1 MICPTCGLN
10 NPEDAHF
17 CSNCGN
23 PLEAPETRAPL
34 AAPAPAANT
43 GQRGVTD
50 VFSKMAELALS
61 KRGLRFFPSVV
72 GIYLLLYVVMLVGTA
87 FTAYAALGTLRFHR
101 IVDTSCFVKRSGANS
116 YPFGTSGSAADYKVL
131 PHCDWFP
138 LSVNW
143 GAFALAVTIS
153 VIAVLLM
160 GAATGI
166 LITRLAD
173 RLGGDSTRRLVPT
186 FPEIARALG
195 RALGWGLLVYVG
207 MTVAFGVIV
216 LAIALCAA
224 VLPSA
229 LTAILGIALG
239 VAAIYVFIRYLVP
252 WYVRATLTIMI
263 VFADDRQVRPVW
275 RETRMRALTAWKI
288 EGILLV
294 IGIIAGVAGQVS
306 GALMAQPAA
315 TTVLIGV
322 LLYIIVLVAQF
333 GVEALFLMMAAR
345 QTQRGWKV

>member
-10 NPEDAHF
+10 NPDDAHF

-23 PLEAPETRAPL
+23 PLETPETRQPL
-34 AAPAPAANT
+34 AAPAAPDT

-50 VFSKMAELALS
+50 VFSRMAELALS

-72 GIYLLLYVVMLVGTA
+72 GIYLLLYVVMIVGTV

-101 IVDTSCFVKRSGANS
+101 IVDTSCFVKTGSDSN
-116 YPFGTSGSAADYKVL
+116 PFGNSASTAGYKVL

-173 RLGGDSTRRLVPT
+173 RLGGNATRRLVPT
-186 FPEIARALG
+186 FAEIARALG
-195 RALGWGLLVYVG
+195 RILGWGILVYVG
-207 MTVAFGVIV
+207 MIVVFGVIAGV
-216 LAIALCAA
+216 FALCAA

-239 VAAIYVFIRYLVP
+239 VAAIYAFIRYLVP
-252 WYVRATLTIMI
+252 WYVRAGLTLMI
-263 VFADDRQVRPVW
+263 VFADDRQVPAVW
-275 RETRMRALTAWKI
+275 RETRMRARTAWKI

-294 IGIIAGVAGQVS
+294 IGIVAGVAGQVS
-306 GALMAQPAA
+306 SALMAQPAV
-315 TTVLIGV
+315 TTVVIGV
-322 LLYIIVLVAQF
+322 VLYIVVLVAQL